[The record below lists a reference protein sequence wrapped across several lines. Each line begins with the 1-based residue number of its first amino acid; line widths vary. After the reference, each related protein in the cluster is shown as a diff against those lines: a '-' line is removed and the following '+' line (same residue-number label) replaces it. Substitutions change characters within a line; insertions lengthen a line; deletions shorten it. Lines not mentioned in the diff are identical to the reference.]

1 MNWQDRISADP
12 LICHGQACIKG
23 TRAPVSVILDNL
35 AAGQS
40 YADIQSA
47 TVMGSRFLFGR
58 RLLHLYLGLL
68 QLIYVRVL
76 LQHVQRTFLSR
87 W

>member
-40 YADIQSA
+40 YADIQSSYPSIEQA
-47 TVMGSRFLFGR
+47 DIQAAIAYAAELARE
-58 RLLHLYLGLL
+58 RLVSMPGG
-68 QLIYVRVL
+68 
-76 LQHVQRTFLSR
+76 
-87 W
+87 